1 MQTITLTHTG
11 EAFHFDVK
19 DENHHIIQMD
29 TSDDHGGTNYG
40 FRPMQSLLAALGGCS
55 GIDIVS
61 ILQKQR
67 ISFTDLSMTISG
79 EREKDVV
86 PALWKQIH
94 MSVFVRSNGDEETIQ
109 KALRLS
115 IEKYCSVAETL
126 RRAGCTITYEL
137 KLL

>member
-11 EAFHFDVK
+11 EAFQFDVK
-19 DENHHIIQMD
+19 DENEHVIPMD
-29 TSDDHGGTNYG
+29 TSDDHGGTGYG

-61 ILQKQR
+61 ILKKQR
-67 ISFTDLSMTISG
+67 IAFTDLSMQISG

-94 MSVFVRSNGDEETIQ
+94 MTVFVRSTGNEETIQ